1 MKLGPGVQV
10 GPYQV
15 VEQVGRGG
23 MATVFKAYQPA
34 LERMVALKVLPEVLA
49 EDPQFRERFR
59 REAVAIAKL
68 RHPGILAVY
77 DHGEFEDQLYIVT
90 EFVEG
95 GTFAS
100 ELGKPLGVRRTVQ
113 VLESVASALDYA
125 HRQGV
130 LHRDVKPS
138 NILVNKEGSAILGDF
153 GLARMMAP
161 TGERLTRIDMVV
173 GTPEY
178 MSPEQC
184 AGRDAGP
191 PSDQYSLG
199 VVAFEALTG
208 HVPYEAETP
217 AAVMLEQIQSPL
229 PDPRTVNPELPA
241 SVELA
246 LMKSLAKDPAQ
257 RFATCGDFVKAIE
270 TPSALAAAAPAP
282 APQPTVSVK
291 HPAQGA
297 VPPWRSVPRGRLIAA
312 AAVVGVLLIGSVAG
326 VLLTHRSGGS
336 HNNNSQ
342 ASSGGPAHGSLIYDL
357 KLDKSAWA
365 GGTEPSPDP
374 AGSMSIG
381 YSSSSIDFHIEKSG
395 GGVSIQFDGPA
406 LKSYVADFVFNV
418 DNGSDFGL
426 NWELITAGTNEQA
439 EVYVHF
445 DVAQNAMTVTLS
457 PYSGDSQALTQTVT
471 VPDLQ
476 KGATADVAVVVDS
489 GSVTLYLNGDQ
500 VGQGSETKASGAT
513 NPSFYMNGNSG
524 TLHIQSLT
532 YYALP

>member
-1 MKLGPGVQV
+1 MKLAPGVQV

-23 MATVFKAYQPA
+23 MATVFKAHQPA
-34 LERMVALKVLPEVLA
+34 LERMVALKVLPDVLA

-68 RHPGILAVY
+68 RHPNILTVY

-95 GTFAS
+95 GTFAG
-100 ELGKPLGVRRTVQ
+100 ELGKPLGVRRTTE
-113 VLESVASALDYA
+113 VLGSIASALDYA

-138 NILVNKEGSAILGDF
+138 NILINKEGAAILGDF

-184 AGRDAGP
+184 AGKDASP
-191 PSDQYSLG
+191 AADQYSLG

-229 PDPRTVNPELPA
+229 PMPRSVNPNLSEG
-241 SVELA
+241 VEHA
-246 LMKSLAKDPAQ
+246 LMRALAKDPAQ
-257 RFATCGDFVKAIE
+257 RFPTCGEFVNAIE
-270 TPSALAAAAPAP
+270 TETAQAPAVAAPTLPQTVQRP
-282 APQPTVSVK
+282 AAFRPRFLT
-291 HPAQGA
+291 
-297 VPPWRSVPRGRLIAA
+297 PWQTA
-312 AAVVGVLLIGSVAG
+312 AAVALVVVLAIVSVA
-326 VLLTHRSGGS
+326 LYLSGAHPGGT
-336 HNNNSQ
+336 
-342 ASSGGPAHGSLIYDL
+342 SSARTNAGPAHGSLVYEV
-357 KLDKSAWA
+357 KLNSSSWS

-374 AGSMSIG
+374 AQSMSIAYPG
-381 YSSSSIDFHIEKSG
+381 RSIDLHILKSG
-395 GGVSIQFDGPA
+395 AGISAGFDGPS
-406 LKSYVADFVFNV
+406 LKNYVADFILKA
-418 DNGSDFGL
+418 DTGSDFDV
-426 NWELITAGTNEQA
+426 NWQLIAAGDNEQA
-439 EVYVHF
+439 EVYLHI
-445 DVAQNAMTVTLS
+445 DVTGEAMTLILS
-457 PYSGDSQALTQTVT
+457 PYSGSDQAMTATIP
-471 VPDLQ
+471 VPGLQ
-476 KGATADVAVVVDS
+476 RGTTADIAAVVDS
-489 GSVTLYLNGDQ
+489 GAITLYLNGNK
-500 VGQGSETKASGAT
+500 VGEGSETKASGAAS
-513 NPSFYMNGNSG
+513 PGFYMNGTSG
-524 TLHIQSLT
+524 TLHVLSLR

>member
-1 MKLGPGVQV
+1 MKLAPGVQI

-15 VEQVGRGG
+15 VEQIGRGG

-68 RHPGILAVY
+68 RHPSILAVY

-95 GTFAS
+95 GTLAA
-100 ELGKPLGVRRTVQ
+100 ELGKPLGVQRTVE
-113 VLESVASALDYA
+113 VLGAIASALDYA

-138 NILVNKEGSAILGDF
+138 NILINKEGAAILGDF

-184 AGRDAGP
+184 AGKDASP
-191 PSDQYSLG
+191 ASDQYSLG

-229 PDPRTVNPELPA
+229 PMPRSVNQNLSEG
-241 SVELA
+241 VEQA
-246 LMKSLAKDPAQ
+246 LLRALAKDPAQ
-257 RFATCGDFVKAIE
+257 RFATCGELVKAIE
-270 TPSALAAAAPAP
+270 TETETAPVIAAPTMPHRVQRPTPFTRRFLTPWQTAAALALVVVLA
-282 APQPTVSVK
+282 TVSVALYLSGA
-291 HPAQGA
+291 HPGGTT
-297 VPPWRSVPRGRLIAA
+297 SNG
-312 AAVVGVLLIGSVAG
+312 
-326 VLLTHRSGGS
+326 RSG
-336 HNNNSQ
+336 
-342 ASSGGPAHGSLIYDL
+342 AEPAHGSLIYNL
-357 KLDKSAWA
+357 KLNSTAWS

-374 AGSMSIG
+374 AQSMSIAYPG
-381 YSSSSIDFHIEKSG
+381 GSIDFHILKSG
-395 GGVSIQFDGPA
+395 AGISAGFDGPS
-406 LKSYVADFVFNV
+406 LKNYVADFVLKA
-418 DNGSDFGL
+418 DTGSDFAL
-426 NWELITAGTNEQA
+426 NWQLIGAGNNEQA
-439 EVYVHF
+439 EVDLHI
-445 DVAQNAMTVTLS
+445 DITGETMTLVLS
-457 PYSGDSQALTQTVT
+457 PYSGNDQEMTASIP
-471 VPDLQ
+471 VPGLQ
-476 KGATADVAVVVDS
+476 HATTADIAAVVTS
-489 GSVTLYLNGDQ
+489 GTVTLYLNGKK
-500 VGQGSETKASGAT
+500 VGEGSETKATGPASPG
-513 NPSFYMNGNSG
+513 FYMNGASG
-524 TLHIQSLT
+524 TLHVLSLR